1 MAGRTM
7 DLSILV
13 RLVDRITGPLGALQ
27 RRFAQFAA
35 LGQRIGILGAAAAA
49 ISFAAPIASAAAF
62 DQALRDI
69 VVTADYGGTA
79 AERRIREL
87 ASSVSKLALEVGI
100 ASNDLLKAQGLLIAA
115 GAEETLVDKLMPTI
129 GRVAKASSAVPEDVA
144 KVTFALSNSLK
155 ISAGEMEIALAKL
168 VTAGKLGRFEFRDM
182 AKELPELASQFAKF
196 RVTGL
201 EAVETIGASLQVAMF
216 GTDNTSA
223 AANNFKNF
231 LSKLLSPEVVKN
243 FEKKAGVDIL
253 GVMQDAS
260 AKGLNPIESAIQK
273 IMQVT
278 GVSTEK
284 AMDIFRARKGE
295 GMTDA
300 EAAAAA
306 VEQIKA
312 IAGSGKLSQIFGD
325 MQVLDFLLPML
336 ANIEKY
342 KEFKQAISEAG
353 LDVIAKDFA
362 TQFEGLQTQLA
373 ITEEIGTQM
382 ANRIGIAFG
391 QNLPWINAFGTTL
404 LQWVHQLDQD
414 FPGMVDTIVSGFGA
428 FLALVAGLALTGPVF
443 TVLSAAFGALAAV
456 IALVLSP
463 LGLLLAALAAIAY
476 LIYQDW
482 EGFAPFFSELW
493 EGVKTSF
500 SGLIEFFQA
509 LFAGDWAGMEAGLAK
524 AQAGLSR
531 AGQALVRIAAR
542 LLPMIGNALRAG
554 GAALLGWLDNLFGG
568 WPSKIAGV
576 VRGIGIAIGS
586 AFGVIGGQVYA
597 WGKGLL
603 DRILGAFGT
612 NPAALTAKGAELIN
626 GLWNGAKSVA
636 SSVLQWAGNWAGNL
650 INELSS
656 WKDEDWAKIGTDIG
670 NKISNS
676 VKEAINSL
684 VDWFAGLPGRILG
697 AIGSIDLSGI
707 IKMPSLPAW
716 MGGSPAAPAAA
727 NENTPG
733 ASAPAAPVSGP
744 ASAPAPQKQGFAPVA
759 GPKFASAAAVSGKTD
774 IGGRIIVAAA
784 PGSEVRQVE
793 TTNKA
798 VPLQKADNG
807 RVVGRV

>member
-7 DLSILV
+7 NLSVLV
-13 RLVDRITGPLGALQ
+13 RLVDKITGPLGALQ

-62 DQALRDI
+62 DQVLRDI

-155 ISAGEMEIALAKL
+155 ISAGEMELALAKL

-182 AKELPELASQFAKF
+182 AKELPELSSQFAKF
-196 RVTGL
+196 KVTGL

-231 LSKLLSPEVVKN
+231 LSKLLSPEVVNN
-243 FEKKAGVDIL
+243 FKKKAGVDIL

-284 AMDIFRARKGE
+284 AMDIFRSRKGE

-336 ANIEKY
+336 SNIEKY

-362 TQFEGLQTQLA
+362 TQFAGLQTQLT

-391 QNLPWINAFGTTL
+391 ANLPWINAFGTTL
-404 LQWVHQLDQD
+404 LGWVHQLDQD
-414 FPGMVDTIVSGFGA
+414 FPGMVDTVVSGLGA
-428 FLALVAGLALTGPVF
+428 FLALVAGLALAGPVF
-443 TVLSAAFGALAAV
+443 TVLSAAAGALAAV

-463 LGLLLAALAAIAY
+463 LGLLLAALAGIAY

-482 EGFAPFFSELW
+482 EGFAPFFADLW
-493 EGVKTSF
+493 GGVKETF
-500 SGLIEFFQA
+500 SGLVDFFRA
-509 LFAGDWAGMEAGLAK
+509 LFAGDWSGMEAGLAS
-524 AQAGLSR
+524 ARAGISR
-531 AGQALVRIAAR
+531 ASTAIAAIAAR
-542 LLPMIGNALRAG
+542 VGPMIRAALASA
-554 GAALLGWLDNLFGG
+554 GAAVLASLDNLFGG
-568 WPSKIAGV
+568 WPSKIASI
-576 VRGIGIAIGS
+576 VRGIALAVDAGFAAIGERFSGS
-586 AFGVIGGQVYA
+586 ALAGAGG
-597 WGKGLL
+597 
-603 DRILGAFGT
+603 R
-612 NPAALTAKGAELIN
+612 LISD
-626 GLWNGAKSVA
+626 LWEGAKSMA
-636 SSVLQWAGNWAGNL
+636 GPFLTWAGTWAGDL
-650 INELSS
+650 INKLSS
-656 WKDEDWAKIGTDIG
+656 WSDEDWISLGSQIG
-670 NKISNS
+670 NSIADS
-676 VKEAINSL
+676 VKAAIDGL
-684 VDWFAGLPGRILG
+684 VGWFAGLPGRILG
-697 AIGSIDLSGI
+697 AIGSIDLSSI
-707 IKMPSLPAW
+707 IKWPSRPTWL
-716 MGGSPAAPAAA
+716 GGSGPAAPAAG
-727 NENTPG
+727 NDNTPG
-733 ASAPAAPVSGP
+733 GEKKAS
-744 ASAPAPQKQGFAPVA
+744 FAPVD
-759 GPKFASAAAVSGKTD
+759 GQKFAS
-774 IGGRIIVAAA
+774 IGALAGGNTNVGGHITVAAA
-784 PGSEVRQVE
+784 PGSQVQSVE
-793 TTNKA
+793 SSNKN
-798 VPLQKADNG
+798 VPLEKSDNG

>member
-7 DLSILV
+7 NLSVLV
-13 RLVDRITGPLGALQ
+13 RLVDKITGPLGALQ

-62 DQALRDI
+62 DQAFRDI
-69 VVTADYGGTA
+69 VVTADYAGSA
-79 AERRIREL
+79 AEKRIREL

-100 ASNDLLKAQGLLIAA
+100 ASNDLVKAQGLLIAS
-115 GAEETLVDKLMPTI
+115 GMEETLVDRLMPTI

-144 KVTFALSNSLK
+144 KVTYALSNSLK
-155 ISAGEMEIALAKL
+155 VSSGEMEAALAKL

-182 AKELPELASQFAKF
+182 AKELPELASQFTKF
-196 RVTGL
+196 KITGL
-201 EAVETIGASLQVAMF
+201 EAVETLGASLQVAMF

-231 LSKLLSPEVVKN
+231 LSKVLSPEVVNN
-243 FEKKAGVDIL
+243 FKKKAGVDIL

-284 AMDIFRARKGE
+284 AMGIFRARKGE

-342 KEFKQAISEAG
+342 KEFKKAISEAG

-362 TQFEGLQTQLA
+362 TQFAGLQTQLT

-391 QNLPWINAFGTTL
+391 QNLPWINALGITV

-414 FPGMVDTIVSGFGA
+414 FPGMVDTVVSGFGA

-456 IALVLSP
+456 IALVLTP
-463 LGLLLAALAAIAY
+463 LGLVLAALAAIAY

-500 SGLIEFFQA
+500 SGVIEFFES
-509 LFAGDWAGMEAGLAK
+509 LFAGDWAGMEAGLAT

-554 GAALLGWLDNLFGG
+554 GAALMGWLDNLFGG
-568 WPSKIAGV
+568 WPSKIAK
-576 VRGIGIAIGS
+576 
-586 AFGVIGGQVYA
+586 VIGGIGTAIGAGISTVSGRLAA
-597 WGKGLL
+597 WASGIGLSIL
-603 DRILGAFGT
+603 NALGIDLGAM
-612 NPAALTAKGAELIN
+612 TAKGSDMMS
-626 GLWNGAKSVA
+626 GLWDGAKSMA
-636 SSVLQWAGNWAGNL
+636 ALMLSWAGNWAGQL
-650 INELSS
+650 IDELSS
-656 WKDEDWAKIGTDIG
+656 WSTEDWAAIGTRIG
-670 NKISNS
+670 NSIADS
-676 VKEAINSL
+676 VKAAIDGL
-684 VDWFAGLPGRILG
+684 VGWFAGLPGRILG
-697 AIGSIDLSGI
+697 AIGSIDLTSI
-707 IKMPSLPAW
+707 IKWPSRPTWL
-716 MGGSPAAPAAA
+716 GGSGPAAPAAG
-727 NENTPG
+727 NDNTPG
-733 ASAPAAPVSGP
+733 GEKKAS
-744 ASAPAPQKQGFAPVA
+744 FAPV
-759 GPKFASAAAVSGKTD
+759 GGQKFASVGALA
-774 IGGRIIVAAA
+774 GGNTNVGGHITVAAA
-784 PGSEVRQVE
+784 PGSQVQSVE
-793 TTNKA
+793 SSNKN
-798 VPLQKADNG
+798 VPLEKSDNG